1 MGTARHTLAGRRP
14 AAGAALFGILLVVPS
29 VASPTW
35 EMAVADREHGSLLSR
50 QWEWSWGRVR
60 LTGLE
65 GVELSDQ
72 WNPIGLTVL
81 LLVLAAAVVGVAA
94 WAVRRSS
101 WSQAVALVAVSLLA
115 GRVLTTVSA
124 RIGHSLN
131 EVDRGA
137 AGLTVRTD
145 MTSAGSLESAAA
157 VVLVVAL
164 ALLVT
169 ATVLDPGR
177 TPPVPGATSVPNA
190 APETDAGPAGA
201 RAGVA
206 GLRPAGEHLTTPPV
220 SFDERRAGAA
230 DSSDRTPTSGPPGRT
245 GGRS

>member
-1 MGTARHTLAGRRP
+1 MGTVRHALGGRWP
-14 AAGAALFGILLVVPS
+14 ATGAALLGILLVVPS

-35 EMAVADREHGSLLSR
+35 EMSVADREHGSLLSR

-72 WNPIGLTVL
+72 WNPVGLAVL
-81 LLVLAAAVVGVAA
+81 LVVLAAAVVGVAA
-94 WAVRRSS
+94 WALRRSP
-101 WSQAVALVAVSLLA
+101 WGQAVALVAVGLLA

-124 RIGHSLN
+124 RLGRSLN

-137 AGLTVRTD
+137 AGLTVQTD

-164 ALLVT
+164 VLLVA

-177 TPPVPGATSVPNA
+177 TRPGPGATPVPSA
-190 APETDAGPAGA
+190 TPATDPAPAGT
-201 RAGVA
+201 RSGVA
-206 GLRPAGEHLTTPPV
+206 GLRPVGEHLTTSPV
-220 SFDERRAGAA
+220 SFDETRAGAA
-230 DSSDRTPTSGPPGRT
+230 HSTDGTPTPGPPGRT
-245 GGRS
+245 GERS

>member
-1 MGTARHTLAGRRP
+1 MGTVRHALGGRWP
-14 AAGAALFGILLVVPS
+14 AAGAALLGVLLVVPS
-29 VASPTW
+29 VGSPTW
-35 EMAVADREHGSLLSR
+35 EMSVADREHGSLLSR

-65 GVELSDQ
+65 GVELSDR
-72 WNPIGLTVL
+72 WNPFGLAVL
-81 LLVLAAAVVGVAA
+81 LVVLAAAAVGVAA
-94 WAVRRSS
+94 WALRRSS
-101 WSQAVALVAVSLLA
+101 VSRAVALVAVGLLA

-124 RIGHSLN
+124 RLGRSLN
-131 EVDRGA
+131 EVDRSA
-137 AGLTVRTD
+137 AGLTVQTD

-177 TPPVPGATSVPNA
+177 TPPPAATATAPA
-190 APETDAGPAGA
+190 ATPADATTTGA
-201 RAGVA
+201 RAAVA
-206 GLRPAGEHLTTPPV
+206 GLRPAGEHLTTSPV
-220 SFDERRAGAA
+220 SFDETRAGAA
-230 DSSDRTPTSGPPGRT
+230 DSTDGSPTSGPPGRT